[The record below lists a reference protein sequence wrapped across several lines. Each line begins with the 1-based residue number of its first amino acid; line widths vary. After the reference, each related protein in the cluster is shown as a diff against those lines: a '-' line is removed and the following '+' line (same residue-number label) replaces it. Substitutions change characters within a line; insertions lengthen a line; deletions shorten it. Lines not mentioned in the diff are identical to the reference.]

1 MNELYLNWR
10 QTDPRFNKAEAWPA
24 QQFPDAE
31 FRFFRDAGCLICALA
46 VMLRHAGLEKEPDE
60 SLFNPRILNKRLI
73 DCGAFTPAADLEL
86 SAIDRLYPIDYLG
99 AVPYSE
105 DALDQAEQN
114 GLSCLITV
122 PGKNADR
129 HFLALLHLLS
139 SDAIVYDPLCGEKTL
154 SSYNQVCEIRMFRHI
169 LVWRRL

>member
-24 QQFPDAE
+24 QQFPDAQ
-31 FRFFRDAGCLICALA
+31 FRFFRDAGCLVCALA
-46 VMLRHAGLEKEPDE
+46 VLLRHTGLEKEADE
-60 SLFNPRILNKRLI
+60 NLFNPWILNRRLI

-86 SAIDRLYPIDYLG
+86 SGIGRLYTIDCLE

-105 DALDQAEQN
+105 DALVRATQN
-114 GLSCLITV
+114 GLPCLITV
-122 PGKNADR
+122 PGKNAAR

-139 SDAIVYDPLCGEKTL
+139 RDAVVYDPLCGERTL
-154 SSYNQVCEIRMFRHI
+154 RSYDRVCEIRMFRHI
-169 LVWRRL
+169 

>member
-1 MNELYLNWR
+1 MNKLYLNWR

-31 FRFFRDAGCLICALA
+31 FRFFRDAGCLVCALA
-46 VMLRHAGLEKEPDE
+46 VLLRHTGLEKEADE
-60 SLFNPRILNKRLI
+60 NLFNPWILNRRLI

-86 SAIDRLYPIDYLG
+86 SGIGRLYPIDCSE

-105 DALDQAEQN
+105 DALDRAAQN
-114 GLSCLITV
+114 GLPCLITV

-129 HFLALLHLLS
+129 HFMALLHQLPR
-139 SDAIVYDPLCGEKTL
+139 DAVVYDPLCGERTL
-154 SSYNQVCEIRMFRHI
+154 SSYNRVCEIRMFRHI
-169 LVWRRL
+169 